1 MTSAPV
7 RDPLA
12 DHRLTPQDVALLLID
27 YQPLQL
33 AGVHSMDRALP
44 VKNGSRGQVKDVA
57 DSRLNPEVL
66 SALRTASTWPSP
78 PPSPG

>member
-27 YQPLQL
+27 SQPCSWS
-33 AGVHSMDRALP
+33 ASTRWTARCR
-44 VKNGSRGQVKDVA
+44 SRTGLEGRYKTW
-57 DSRLNPEVL
+57 
-66 SALRTASTWPSP
+66 RTA
-78 PPSPG
+78 G